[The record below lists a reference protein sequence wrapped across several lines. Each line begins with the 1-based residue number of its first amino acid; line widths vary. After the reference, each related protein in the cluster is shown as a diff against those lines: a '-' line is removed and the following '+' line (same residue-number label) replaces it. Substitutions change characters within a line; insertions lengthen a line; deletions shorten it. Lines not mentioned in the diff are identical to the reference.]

1 MYRYDKSTS
10 VIEKYKQSFITL
22 GVIVAVA
29 VLGFGVLKIY
39 QNAHRSP
46 VSEQKAIIA
55 KVSKLLV
62 LPSGEE
68 PALATITDTKKLTNN
83 AFLAKAKNGDKVL
96 LYAKNQKAIIY
107 RPSLNKIVDI
117 GPILSGKDG
126 SVDVTA
132 RVTILNGSG
141 VADNTPKAVA
151 SLLAKFPNAT
161 LIAKQDAPRL
171 FPKTIIVDVTKK
183 NQPLAEQ
190 IADTLGFSAGQ
201 IPLGI
206 IVPNGTEILIIIGQQ

>member
-1 MYRYDKSTS
+1 MYHHNKTS
-10 VIEKYKQSFITL
+10 LFQQYKQSIITL
-22 GVIVAVA
+22 GI
-29 VLGFGVLKIY
+29 VLGVLLIGLVAFALIK
-39 QNAHRSP
+39 NSHRTP
-46 VSEQKAIIA
+46 VSDQKAIIA
-55 KVSKLLV
+55 KVGKLIV

-83 AFLAKAKNGDKVL
+83 AFLAKAKNGDRVL
-96 LYAKNQKAIIY
+96 LYAKNQKAILY

-117 GPILSGKDG
+117 GPILTGKDG
-126 SVDVTA
+126 SPDVTA

-141 VADNTPKAVA
+141 VANNTPKAVA
-151 SLLAKFPNAT
+151 SLLSKFPNAT
-161 LIAKQDAPRL
+161 LISKEDAPRL

-201 IPLGI
+201 VPLGI